1 MPLISSSSECI
12 CATYSFC
19 DSSCNTYILYL
30 DFLSFDCVWSIC
42 KEWWRWKLKKKEM
55 EHQEN
60 NVQQNTYIWI
70 ESATKASSY
79 KEVITLGRRNW
90 KQSNLPLLLLLIYF
104 SPLTLSSTSFG
115 RFVMSFFCSLNINP
129 LYHPRFKEPDNDPH
143 PLHPPTTLRSINMK
157 LVV

>member
-1 MPLISSSSECI
+1 MVKKETKEKGNGASRKQCTTEH
-12 CATYSFC
+12 
-19 DSSCNTYILYL
+19 LYL
-30 DFLSFDCVWSIC
+30 NRICNKSF
-42 KEWWRWKLKKKEM
+42 E
-55 EHQEN
+55 
-60 NVQQNTYIWI
+60 
-70 ESATKASSY
+70 Y